1 MADDFDNFETE
12 DELPPTVVSPLL
24 QMAIV
29 THETYTAFVDAG
41 FKENQALALTMK
53 TLEMTFY
60 SEYSIEDFEGL
71 GLEEDE

>member
-1 MADDFDNFETE
+1 MADDFDDFEAE
-12 DELPPTVVSPLL
+12 DEMPPAVVSPLL

-29 THETYTAFVDAG
+29 THETYSAFVDAG

-53 TLEMTFY
+53 TLELTIY
-60 SEYSIEDFEGL
+60 AEYSIEDFEEL